1 MFMLI
6 MALTHMVQGTSF
18 TARLF
23 RHLRTIRDTRKV
35 PEFRT
40 SKLDSNKH
48 QQDHFMY
55 APRQAKPDRMG
66 DGVHIRPVY
75 GLMQSCKY
83 VEQAGTI
90 PGICLRQWSVIA
102 PYYYYD
108 YFLLFLLLLL
118 SLSLLLLLLLLS
130 LLLLLLLLLLFLFFI
145 ALIRTSLVCHCAQRL
160 IHEGDSTRSDYSHL
174 HNRDKNAGTKSTRV

>member
-1 MFMLI
+1 MLI
-6 MALTHMVQGTSF
+6 MALTHMVQGMSF

-55 APRQAKPDRMG
+55 APRQGKPDKMG

-83 VEQAGTI
+83 VEQGTI
-90 PGICLRQWSVIA
+90 PGMPLGQWSVTA
-102 PYYYYD
+102 PCYYY
-108 YFLLFLLLLL
+108 F
-118 SLSLLLLLLLLS
+118 SIIIIIIIVIIIIIIIEIIV
-130 LLLLLLLLLLFLFFI
+130 FI
-145 ALIRTSLVCHCAQRL
+145 IIIILYCIDQDLARLPLCSTS
-160 IHEGDSTRSDYSHL
+160 
-174 HNRDKNAGTKSTRV
+174 NP